1 MIEKFFTLRWA
12 SFHKGLIT
20 FVTHN
25 KLLAIWWCHWGNLKS
40 RAFPS
45 FSKTPY
51 TLLPS
56 LCLLNRPSVSFYIQ
70 YGEFSKH
77 TAYLIR
83 TSIIIRSSTN
93 HKQFSYTA
101 GHCWRAHCFFKWC
114 NFCPTIW
121 KGIITLYTAK
131 SVLPII
137 ASDNIHLYV
146 KCRKNNL
153 ISKSKLFIC
162 SVEIG
167 GSLSQGIDSWNYS
180 VLAQFSETV
189 IS

>member
-1 MIEKFFTLRWA
+1 MLSR
-12 SFHKGLIT
+12 
-20 FVTHN
+20 
-25 KLLAIWWCHWGNLKS
+25 GNLKS

-45 FSKTPY
+45 EQDSRQFLKDPH

-56 LCLLNRPSVSFYIQ
+56 HLSPQQAIGLPSVYSMRSFL
-70 YGEFSKH
+70 S
-77 TAYLIR
+77 TLCTYLIR

-101 GHCWRAHCFFKWC
+101 CHCWRAHCFFKRS

-121 KGIITLYTAK
+121 KGIVTLYTAK

-146 KCRKNNL
+146 KCRKKNL

-162 SVEIG
+162 SVKIRR
-167 GSLSQGIDSWNYS
+167 SLSFTALTAVTTVY
-180 VLAQFSETV
+180 LAQFS
-189 IS
+189 